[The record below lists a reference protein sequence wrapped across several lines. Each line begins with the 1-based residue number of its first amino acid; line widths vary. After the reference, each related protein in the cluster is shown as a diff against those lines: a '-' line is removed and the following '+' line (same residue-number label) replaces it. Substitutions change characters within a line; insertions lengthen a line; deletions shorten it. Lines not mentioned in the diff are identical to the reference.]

1 MGMELGPQHGDKTF
15 EDQNQRPKKI
25 NFIGGGF
32 MSTFFGLKT
41 NFKEINFCHRILCFL
56 AGKEE

>member
-41 NFKEINFCHRILCFL
+41 NFKEINFLS
-56 AGKEE
+56 